1 MIEIKSEREIARMR
15 VPCGMAA
22 VLRERLLQMVE
33 PGITTGDMEDVAVRL
48 IKDFGARSAFKG
60 YHGFPG
66 VVCIS
71 IENEVVHGIPG
82 ARVIQSGD
90 VVSVDVGV
98 VYDGF
103 VGDCAASVIAGDEH
117 DEEKVRLLKVTSRAL
132 DAAIEKAVH
141 GARLGDVSHA
151 VEVTAK
157 ADGFSIVR
165 EFVGHGIGRELHEEP
180 QIPNFGPA
188 GKGPKLKSGMT
199 LAIEPMINMGS
210 RKVEVLDD
218 NWTVRTKDLKPSA
231 HFENTILVRKEV
243 AEILT
248 KPENA
253 KI

>member
-1 MIEIKSEREIARMR
+1 MIGIKSEQEISRMR

-22 VLRERLLQMVE
+22 HVREKLLRMVK
-33 PGITTGDMEDVAVRL
+33 PGITTGDMEEIAIRL

-82 ARVIQSGD
+82 ARIIQSGD

-98 VYDGF
+98 VYNGF
-103 VGDCAASVIAGDEH
+103 VGDCVASVIAGREH
-117 DEEKVRLLKVTSRAL
+117 DAEKVRLLKVTSLAL
-132 DAAIEKAVH
+132 DNAIKKAVH

-151 VEVTAK
+151 VEMTAK
-157 ADGFSIVR
+157 ADGFSVVR
-165 EFVGHGIGRELHEEP
+165 EFVGHGIGCELHEEP

-231 HFENTILVRKEV
+231 HFENTILVRDGK